1 MKPLN
6 ATVRRG
12 LACLLLACLPA
23 AAGAADNAP
32 EPAPAAP
39 APAQPAP
46 PDLNLRIERYA
57 SSIGSDG
64 VQRETRYA
72 DLMYR
77 RADMVWIERD
87 YPAALRQ
94 RGTWTRRRTSGP
106 GSACRPFPCKHDGLA
121 LWVQRDAAGKDQV
134 RMVLRKQHK
143 VLDIDEANYGNVG
156 YNGSWAATYGI
167 ADRDSCSACSPTA
180 RRPKA
185 CSATAR
191 RAANRRS
198 SSTGISRGSTRAG
211 SRSRV
216 RTASRSARSR

>member
-6 ATVRRG
+6 ASARRG

-32 EPAPAAP
+32 EPAQAAP
-39 APAQPAP
+39 APAP

-77 RADMVWIERD
+77 RADLVWIERD
-87 YPAALRQ
+87 YPAALRASVEH
-94 RGTWTRRRTSGP
+94 G
-106 GSACRPFPCKHDGLA
+106 HDGHA
-121 LWVQRDAAGKDQV
+121 GQDPHAGHSHANTTGSPLWVRRDAAGKDQV

-143 VLDIDEANYGNVG
+143 VLDIDEANYGSVG
-156 YNGSWAATYGI
+156 YNGSWAATHGV
-167 ADRDSCSACSPTA
+167 ADPRQFSACSPKA

-211 SRSRV
+211 SRSKA
-216 RTASRSARSR
+216 RTASRSAGSR